1 MPDLITEGH
10 VYIAMPPLYKV
21 MPKKGQEEYLY
32 DDKALERYRRAH
44 KPGSFTLQRY
54 KGLGEMDA
62 EQLWETTMNPERRT
76 LLQVSM
82 EDAMEADE
90 IFTVLMGD
98 KVEPR
103 RKFIEDYAHRVRN
116 LDI

>member
-10 VYIAMPPLYKV
+10 VYITMPPLYKV
-21 MPKKGQEEYLY
+21 MPKKGQEESLY

-62 EQLWETTMNPERRT
+62 EQLWEVAETTLFIPIVDRSLSKLWIKLCVRE
-76 LLQVSM
+76 
-82 EDAMEADE
+82 
-90 IFTVLMGD
+90 LM
-98 KVEPR
+98 R
-103 RKFIEDYAHRVRN
+103 I
-116 LDI
+116 